1 MKVSMREAGSK
12 KKFAE
17 AFIEKF
23 SGGCTIHQYRAAAE
37 ADPDYHGNMLGSEFY
52 QAANRWRAER
62 GLCKL
67 SEISLPAGE
76 AAMVSQNW
84 TSYDEDRRK
93 ARAQKK
99 SAAPLPSSR
108 HPKSAREAIEEA
120 ANLGK
125 WKIENPNPWTR
136 EKVDTWKSVLLKVLS
151 EAQNIESVMIQR
163 EGPRVR
169 VEFDFTT
176 D

>member
-17 AFIEKF
+17 SFIEQHN
-23 SGGCTIHQYRAAAE
+23 GHCTIHQYRAAAE
-37 ADPDYHGNMLGSEFY
+37 ADPEYSGNMLGSEFY
-52 QAANRWRAER
+52 QAANRWRAKR

-67 SEISLPAGE
+67 SDISLPPGE
-76 AAMVSQNW
+76 AAVVSQNW
-84 TSYDEDRRK
+84 TNYDEVK
-93 ARAQKK
+93 LSRAQERP
-99 SAAPLPSSR
+99 AAC

-125 WKIENPNPWTR
+125 WKNENPNPWTR
-136 EKVDTWKSVLLKVLS
+136 EKEDTWKSVLMKVLS